1 MPQIVPAFALPLQP
15 ERLQPAPQHPATPL
29 PVRPRRVTSGGV
41 AQSTTKRPAI
51 GQGGELMTEPVNN
64 IFAGNSRQSFSEF
77 AESLGADSLA
87 ELIEAAAAYCTL
99 VLDQPSFTRP
109 MLFQQMS
116 VIPHLAG
123 LNPEDSLRGFG
134 KLLRDGRIQK
144 TVRGQFA
151 LSKTSPILTEAKRI
165 AS

>member
-1 MPQIVPAFALPLQP
+1 MQS
-15 ERLQPAPQHPATPL
+15 ERAQPATVL
-29 PVRPRRVTSGGV
+29 PVRPRRVTPAGG
-41 AQSTTKRPAI
+41 AQAAPQRPSD
-51 GQGGELMTEPVNN
+51 ETEGDQITSPVNN
-64 IFAGNSRQSFSEF
+64 IFSGTAKQNVSEF

-109 MLFQQMS
+109 MLFQQISAVPS
-116 VIPHLAG
+116 VAG
-123 LNPEDSLRGFG
+123 LHPEDSLRSFG

-144 TVRGQFA
+144 TYRGQFA
-151 LSKTSPILTEAKRI
+151 LSTTSPILTEAKRI